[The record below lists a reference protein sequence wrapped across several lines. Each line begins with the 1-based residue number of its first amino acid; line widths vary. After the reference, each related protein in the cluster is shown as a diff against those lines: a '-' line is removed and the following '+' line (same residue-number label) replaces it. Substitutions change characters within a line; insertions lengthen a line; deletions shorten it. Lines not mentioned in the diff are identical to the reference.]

1 MEGSGKTPGSS
12 AREGIRLSDCSSSGK
27 ASCDLP
33 AGTIG
38 GVASRAKAIHIIV
51 AGGGVSFA
59 RKSLMLSGS
68 ALQSGGN
75 RPKGDDGFVRISR
88 VRIAN
93 FANFADLDV
102 ETGASLVVVGENK
115 VGKSNFL
122 RAIQLILDPGLSER
136 DRHLGLDQFWDGLGE
151 DKIGATVEVSID
163 LTDFTDNPRLMA
175 HLNDCVVDPGPPMVA
190 RLTYRFQPKA
200 ELDRD
205 AEGLADY
212 EYVIF
217 GGDDP
222 DMTIDASLRRMLP
235 LDVQVALRDAE
246 KDLSSWR
253 RSPLRPLIEELATS
267 LDTATR
273 EEIQEQ
279 VNAAQTEL
287 AGHGEVVATA
297 TRISDRLVAIAGAQ
311 HAVPVMLGLA
321 PTRVDAL
328 LRSLRLLIDNGARG
342 IPDASLGT
350 ANLIFFALKSL
361 ELDRLVAEGERDH
374 TFFAVEEPEAHLHP
388 HVQRLVYRYF
398 LGSEEEDEEA
408 PSLTTILTTHSPHI
422 ASVTPVRSIVLLR
435 HDNGTNATVAVST
448 AAAPFTARDEA
459 DLQRYIDVS
468 RGEIFFARGVILVE
482 GDAEKFLVPAFAE
495 ALDIPLDVLG
505 ITVCSVSGTNFTPY
519 VKLLGP
525 EGLNI
530 PHVILTDRDPN
541 GEHPPLVRRRLV
553 GVLGL
558 VEQGVDYDELD
569 ADEVIERGEAFGYF
583 VNADTLEP
591 ELWTGGLAARMQRVI
606 LRELALGQ
614 ITRNR
619 IQSWVDDPDTLNR
632 EQLLTLV
639 ERIGKGR
646 FAQALAPRVTAATCP
661 NYIRQALEHVR
672 DALA

>member
-1 MEGSGKTPGSS
+1 L
-12 AREGIRLSDCSSSGK
+12 A
-27 ASCDLP
+27 
-33 AGTIG
+33 
-38 GVASRAKAIHIIV
+38 
-51 AGGGVSFA
+51 
-59 RKSLMLSGS
+59 
-68 ALQSGGN
+68 
-75 RPKGDDGFVRISR
+75 VRISR
-88 VRIAN
+88 VRIVN
-93 FANFADLDV
+93 FANFSDLNVQIGDNIV
-102 ETGASLVVVGENK
+102 IVGENK

-136 DRHLGLDQFWDGLGE
+136 DRQLGLDQFWDGLGE
-151 DKIGATVEVSID
+151 EKIGAIVEVSIE
-163 LTDFTDNPRLMA
+163 LTDFTDDPRLMA

-200 ELDRD
+200 DLDGD
-205 AEGLADY
+205 PQGLADY

-222 DMTIDASLRRMLP
+222 DMTISASLRRMLP

-246 KDLSSWR
+246 KDLSNWR
-253 RSPLRPLIEELATS
+253 HSPLRPLIEELATS
-267 LDTATR
+267 LDDDAR

-287 AGHGEVVATA
+287 VGHAEVVATA
-297 TRISDRLVAIAGAQ
+297 TRISDRLIAIAGAQ
-311 HAVPVMLGLA
+311 HAVPVTLGLA

-328 LRSLRLLIDNGARG
+328 LRSLRLLIDNSSRG

-350 ANLIFFALKSL
+350 ANLIFLALKSL
-361 ELDRLVAEGERDH
+361 ELDRLVADGERDH

-398 LGSEEEDEEA
+398 LGGAEGDEDA
-408 PSLTTILTTHSPHI
+408 PPLTTILTTHSPHI

-435 HDNGTNATVAVST
+435 RDAATNATAAVST
-448 AAAPFTARDEA
+448 AATPFTARDVA

-482 GDAEKFLVPAFAE
+482 GDAERFIVPAFAE
-495 ALDIPLDVLG
+495 ALDIPLDMLG

-525 EGLNI
+525 QGLRI

-541 GEHPPLVRRRLV
+541 DEHPPLVRRRLIN
-553 GVLGL
+553 VLEL
-558 VEQGVDYDELD
+558 VEQDVDYDELD

-583 VNADTLEP
+583 VNGDTLEP
-591 ELWTGGLAARMQRVI
+591 ELWTGGLAGRMQRII
-606 LRELALGQ
+606 LRELSLQ
-614 ITRNR
+614 QRTRDR
-619 IQSWVDDPDTLNR
+619 IQGWVDDPDTLDR
-632 EQLLTLV
+632 VRFLSLI

-646 FAQALAPRVTAATCP
+646 FAQALAPSVTAGTCP
-661 NYIRQALEHVR
+661 DYIRQALEHIR